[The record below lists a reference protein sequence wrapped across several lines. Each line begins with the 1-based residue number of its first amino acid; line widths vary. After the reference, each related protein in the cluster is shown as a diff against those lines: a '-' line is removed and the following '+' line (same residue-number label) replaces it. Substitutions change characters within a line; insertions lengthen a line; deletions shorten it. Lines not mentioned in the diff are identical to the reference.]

1 MSGSILFY
9 STSGLATAEKA
20 IENLETA
27 AEPEGH
33 HGPTLLGLDAA
44 GWVYVG
50 VTIFFVLAFVVFK
63 AHRKITDALDERIAD
78 TRRSLDEAAAVKK
91 EAEALLAQAKATND
105 ASKKDAKAIIKQAGD
120 EAKALVAQAEVD
132 ADDMVARRKK
142 AAEERIAASERSA
155 IAEVRAKAAT
165 ASVGAAER
173 LIAEQHN
180 AASDKALVDEAIA
193 SLN

>member
-1 MSGSILFY
+1 MAET
-9 STSGLATAEKA
+9 TSGTEA
-20 IENLETA
+20 N
-27 AEPEGH
+27 GH
-33 HGPTLLGLDAA
+33 HEPTLLGLGAE
-44 GWVYVG
+44 GWVYTG
-50 VTIFFVLAFVVFK
+50 VSIFFILAIVVFK
-63 AHRKITDALDERIAD
+63 AHRKIADALDERIAD
-78 TRRSLDEAAAVKK
+78 PRRSLDEAEAVKK

-132 ADDMVARRKK
+132 ADEMVARRKK
-142 AAEERIAASERSA
+142 AAEERIAAAERSA
-155 IAEVRAKAAT
+155 VAEVRAKAAT